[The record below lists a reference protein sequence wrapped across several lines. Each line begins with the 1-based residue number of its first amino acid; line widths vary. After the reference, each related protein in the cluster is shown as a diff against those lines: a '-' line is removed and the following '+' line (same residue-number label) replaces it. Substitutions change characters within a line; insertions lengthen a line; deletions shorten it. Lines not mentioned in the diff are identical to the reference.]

1 MSVSNS
7 QVPNFNP
14 ANRDNLSG
22 VILEVLKNFSLSLE
36 NCLPAVVVSHDRAK
50 NTVIVQPAINT
61 ILTSG
66 NAQARDKIEIPVH
79 IFGGGG
85 VIISTPLKEGDTGW
99 IIACDRDIALFKQS
113 LSVSNPNT
121 YMTHKFSFG
130 FFIPDKIK
138 GFTVQNNDEDSFLIQ
153 TLDGATRIAISEG
166 NIRIV
171 SSEKV
176 EVECVNLTAIV
187 DNVIINGNTQINGDL
202 TVTGTITGQIDV
214 IAGTISGKLHTHSGV
229 TSGDN
234 STGAPQ

>member
-36 NCLPAVVVSHDRAK
+36 NCLPAIVVSHDRVK

-66 NAQARDKIEIPVH
+66 NAQARDNIEIPVH

-85 VIISTPLKEGDTGW
+85 VIISAPLKEGDTGW

-113 LSVSNPNT
+113 LTISNPNT

-130 FFIPDKIK
+130 FFVPDKIK
-138 GFTVQNNDEDSFLIQ
+138 GFTVQEGEDNAFLIQ
-153 TLDGATRIAISEG
+153 TLDGTTRLALSDGIIKIASKED
-166 NIRIV
+166 
-171 SSEKV
+171 V
-176 EVECVNLTAIV
+176 EVECVNLTATA
-187 DNVIINGNTQINGDL
+187 DNVIINGNTHINGNL
-202 TVTGTITGQIDV
+202 TVTGPITSQTDV
-214 IAGTISGKLHTHSGV
+214 ISGTISGKLHTHSGV
-229 TSGDN
+229 TAGN
-234 STGAPQ
+234 ASTGAPQ